1 MERKIMPF
9 YLTYPDIMD
18 KAEAIFRPAKIGRID
33 NRQYE
38 KDVEYF
44 RQMYP
49 QGAKQIQKEIEKALA
64 ILDYDGSVIYDE
76 YPERLRIDKMA
87 KDILETIRSK
97 VWDGECVTEQE
108 AMQLQKL
115 IGCEQI
121 QDYVLLVLLQEILLR
136 RQLKNRVN

>member
-1 MERKIMPF
+1 
-9 YLTYPDIMD
+9 
-18 KAEAIFRPAKIGRID
+18 
-33 NRQYE
+33 
-38 KDVEYF
+38 
-44 RQMYP
+44 
-49 QGAKQIQKEIEKALA
+49 
-64 ILDYDGSVIYDE
+64 VIYDE